1 MQQNTMFYDVCA
13 KPHLVG
19 QMRSIAIYGA
29 THSYCSRFGGRH
41 ESPDPD
47 ERNEESLLMP
57 KVAKKKT
64 KKVAKKKTT
73 KKRKAKK

>member
-1 MQQNTMFYDVCA
+1 MFCDKSA

-19 QMRSIAIYGA
+19 RAGSIAIYCA
-29 THSYCSRFGGRH
+29 THSYCSRFGGHR

-57 KVAKKKT
+57 KVAKKKA
-64 KKVAKKKTT
+64 KKVAKKKV
-73 KKRKAKK
+73 KKSKKKAKK

>member
-1 MQQNTMFYDVCA
+1 MFCDKSA

-19 QMRSIAIYGA
+19 EAGSIAIYGA

-57 KVAKKKT
+57 KVAKKKV
-64 KKVAKKKTT
+64 KKVAKKKVKKT
-73 KKRKAKK
+73 KKKAKK

>member
-1 MQQNTMFYDVCA
+1 MFYDNHA
-13 KPHLVG
+13 KPHLG
-19 QMRSIAIYGA
+19 GRARGIAILGA

-57 KVAKKKT
+57 KVAKKKV
-64 KKVAKKKTT
+64 KKVAKKKVKKT
-73 KKRKAKK
+73 KKKAKK